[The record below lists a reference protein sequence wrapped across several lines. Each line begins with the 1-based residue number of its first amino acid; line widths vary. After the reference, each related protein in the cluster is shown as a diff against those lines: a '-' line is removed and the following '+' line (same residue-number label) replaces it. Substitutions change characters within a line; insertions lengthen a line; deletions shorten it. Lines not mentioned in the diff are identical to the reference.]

1 MAIQYPGFN
10 RLETPD
16 YSGFSDFFSNILKA
30 KGQKQALERGGYE
43 NQIKAEE
50 ARLAPQTQQAALQKA
65 LLENKYYAPQAEAD
79 IAYKQMQN
87 QFAGL
92 GGEGKNAL
100 ALEFLK
106 SKVGEDSPL
115 YQTAKAAIDRDIKNT
130 ESMIANR
137 DMLTRTGDKRA
148 AGALTK
154 EYLELDDVNNGF
166 QPGTNRTVQIDP
178 VQQEFLRG
186 QLENKIVKDTTDA
199 DNRSRVRF
207 VNNVDTTLDSIN
219 VDDLVRYSGL
229 AGGIQKKLEQGKS
242 LSGKESDVY
251 KRYEE
256 SKTRVSFL
264 AKQARQFYGDSVQAA
279 ALESINELMNPEA
292 WSASPAI
299 AKAKFEA
306 AKSLLKQEGENMRKP
321 LDRKSVV

>member
-115 YQTAKAAIDRDIKNT
+115 YQT
-130 ESMIANR
+130 
-137 DMLTRTGDKRA
+137 
-148 AGALTK
+148 
-154 EYLELDDVNNGF
+154 
-166 QPGTNRTVQIDP
+166 
-178 VQQEFLRG
+178 
-186 QLENKIVKDTTDA
+186 
-199 DNRSRVRF
+199 
-207 VNNVDTTLDSIN
+207 
-219 VDDLVRYSGL
+219 
-229 AGGIQKKLEQGKS
+229 
-242 LSGKESDVY
+242 
-251 KRYEE
+251 
-256 SKTRVSFL
+256 
-264 AKQARQFYGDSVQAA
+264 RQH
-279 ALESINELMNPEA
+279 
-292 WSASPAI
+292 
-299 AKAKFEA
+299 
-306 AKSLLKQEGENMRKP
+306 
-321 LDRKSVV
+321 